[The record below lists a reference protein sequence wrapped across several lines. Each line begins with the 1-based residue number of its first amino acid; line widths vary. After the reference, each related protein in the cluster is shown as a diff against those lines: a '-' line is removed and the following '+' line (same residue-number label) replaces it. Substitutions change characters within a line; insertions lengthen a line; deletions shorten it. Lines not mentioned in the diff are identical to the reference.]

1 MLGPGEVMQE
11 KAKAGGGVWRPRAA
25 VCWSSLM
32 ESGMLCVAELKET
45 WHMNGDESRVPGLAG
60 YTSISDSVLNV
71 IGPD

>member
-32 ESGMLCVAELKET
+32 ESRMFRKAELKET
-45 WHMNGDESRVPGLAG
+45 DG
-60 YTSISDSVLNV
+60 T
-71 IGPD
+71 